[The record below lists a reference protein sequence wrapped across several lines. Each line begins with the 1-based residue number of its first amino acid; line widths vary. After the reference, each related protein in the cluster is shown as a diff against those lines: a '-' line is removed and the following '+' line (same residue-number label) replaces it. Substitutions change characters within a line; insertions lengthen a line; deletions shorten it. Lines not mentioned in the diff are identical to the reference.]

1 MSEYNKC
8 LASAQRSLAMR
19 EHSRYQIKNKLI
31 NKGFEKKIVND
42 VLQELL
48 ESGFQSDKRYTEEYI
63 RYRQNIGY
71 GVKKIIFELKS
82 NGISSSII
90 SEYLN
95 NFIDDYDVLFKLAS
109 DKILNENL
117 NDQKI
122 LAKYINHFKYR
133 GFDNNIILK
142 VIKNIKNFDKYEK

>member
-31 NKGFEKKIVND
+31 NKGFKKKIVND

-71 GVKKIIFELKS
+71 GVKKIISELKS

>member
-1 MSEYNKC
+1 
-8 LASAQRSLAMR
+8 MR

-142 VIKNIKNFDKYEK
+142 VIKNIKNFNKYEK

>member
-1 MSEYNKC
+1 M
-8 LASAQRSLAMR
+8 
-19 EHSRYQIKNKLI
+19 
-31 NKGFEKKIVND
+31 
-42 VLQELL
+42 L

-71 GVKKIIFELKS
+71 GVKKIISELKS
-82 NGISSSII
+82 NGISSFII

-109 DKILNENL
+109 GKILNENL

-133 GFDNNIILK
+133 GFDSNIILK
-142 VIKNIKNFDKYEK
+142 VIKNIKNFDKYEKY

>member
-122 LAKYINHFKYR
+122 LAKYINHFKYK

-142 VIKNIKNFDKYEK
+142 IIKNIKNFDKYEK

>member
-19 EHSRYQIKNKLI
+19 EHSKYQIKNKLI
-31 NKGFEKKIVND
+31 NKGFEKEIIND
-42 VLQELL
+42 VLHDLY

-71 GVKKIIFELKS
+71 GAKKIIYELKS
-82 NGISSSII
+82 NGISSYLI

-117 NDQKI
+117 NNQKI
-122 LAKYINHFKYR
+122 LTKYINHFKYR

-142 VIKNIKNFDKYEK
+142 VIKNIKNCDSYEK